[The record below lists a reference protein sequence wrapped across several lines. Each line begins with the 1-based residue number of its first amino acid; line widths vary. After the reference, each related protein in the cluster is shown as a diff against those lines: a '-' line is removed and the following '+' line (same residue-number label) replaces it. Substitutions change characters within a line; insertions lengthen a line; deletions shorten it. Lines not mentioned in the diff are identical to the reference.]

1 MKKLLVIAAVF
12 GLAACAQPQDE
23 NNLPENV
30 MVTGTNPIFN
40 TQFAADPTA
49 RVFNGKVYVFPSH
62 DIPSVVTH
70 YDGSMWFCME
80 DYHVFSSED
89 LTTWTDHGMIV
100 HQEDVPWGKPD
111 AYSMWAPDC
120 IEKDGKYYFYF
131 PNASKTGGFAVGVAV
146 ADKPEGPYEILP
158 EPIAGI
164 NGIDPCVLKA
174 SDGNCYIFW
183 GAGRCA
189 KLADNMIELAEDN
202 PVEVMKW
209 GEREFKNVGVN
220 CLKGL
225 PSRQAEGPFAFEYNG
240 NYYLTYPYVRENTEV
255 IGYAMAK
262 DPMGPYEYKG
272 IIMAEHAN
280 GCWTNHHSIINYQGQ
295 WYFFYHRNDY
305 SPDFDKSRSARIEK
319 LYFNEDGTIQEI
331 FPTERGVGPV
341 KATQKV
347 HIDRY
352 STIDGA
358 AIEYINTDNYFEG
371 WKTVFAEAGNNVT
384 FNELNFGKKAPKSV
398 VVRVKAAEAAELAL
412 TAGQTVNV
420 QVPACA
426 DWTEVEVAMP
436 VKIKGM
442 QNLNVSLVSGAGVE
456 VDWVQFN

>member
-1 MKKLLVIAAVF
+1 
-12 GLAACAQPQDE
+12 
-23 NNLPENV
+23 
-30 MVTGTNPIFN
+30 
-40 TQFAADPTA
+40 
-49 RVFNGKVYVFPSH
+49 
-62 DIPSVVTH
+62 
-70 YDGSMWFCME
+70 
-80 DYHVFSSED
+80 
-89 LTTWTDHGMIV
+89 
-100 HQEDVPWGKPD
+100 
-111 AYSMWAPDC
+111 
-120 IEKDGKYYFYF
+120 
-131 PNASKTGGFAVGVAV
+131 
-146 ADKPEGPYEILP
+146 
-158 EPIAGI
+158 
-164 NGIDPCVLKA
+164 
-174 SDGNCYIFW
+174 
-183 GAGRCA
+183 
-189 KLADNMIELAEDN
+189 
-202 PVEVMKW
+202 
-209 GEREFKNVGVN
+209 
-220 CLKGL
+220 
-225 PSRQAEGPFAFEYNG
+225 
-240 NYYLTYPYVRENTEV
+240 
-255 IGYAMAK
+255 MAK

-272 IIMAEHAN
+272 IIMAEHEN

-331 FPTERGVGPV
+331 KPTERGVGPV

-398 VVRVKAAEAAELAL
+398 VVRVKAAQAAELAL

-442 QNLNVSLVSGAGVE
+442 QNLNVRLVSGADVD
-456 VDWVQFN
+456 VDWVKFN